1 MTSLKLGK
9 VSRGPHLP
17 TLVASSLSRE
27 IAQGRLEPGAQL
39 PTEQALAQTFGV
51 SRNVIREAIARLR
64 SEGRVWSHQG
74 RGAFVSD
81 KPHPP
86 VLVIEHDVRGGAEA
100 FASLFEM
107 RGILEVEAAALSAA
121 RRTDDD
127 LDAMR
132 DALTTMSEAL
142 YGSTAWLKADLEFHR
157 VIASSTGNGYVAQ
170 FLSVVAERIRDSIL
184 VSGNRHPSDAL
195 SKATLGEHDAIL
207 RGIEAGNAGE
217 ARRAMAH
224 HLQNASRRV
233 ASSGEASDLTPP
245 QAPPLEQNRRARKP
259 RMPRASEVSVE
270 ARSGTE
276 GQHPSADADRLG

>member
-27 IAQGRLEPGAQL
+27 IAQGRLAPGAQL

-64 SEGRVWSHQG
+64 SEGRVWSQQG

-86 VLVIEHDVRGGAEA
+86 VLVIDHDVRGGAEA
-100 FASLFEM
+100 FASLFEL
-107 RGILEVEAAALSAA
+107 RGILEAEAAALSAA
-121 RRTDDD
+121 RRTEGD

-132 DALTTMSEAL
+132 TALTAMSEAL

-157 VIASSTGNGYVAQ
+157 VIATSTGNGYIVQ
-170 FLSVVAERIRDSIL
+170 FLDVVAERIRDSIL
-184 VSGNRHPSDAL
+184 VSGNRHRSDAL
-195 SKATLGEHDAIL
+195 SKATLGEHEAVLRAIES
-207 RGIEAGNAGE
+207 GQAEE
-217 ARRAMAH
+217 SRRAMAD
-224 HLQNASRRV
+224 HLKNASRRV
-233 ASSGEASDLTPP
+233 GTSGEDEDPSHQPAPTPV
-245 QAPPLEQNRRARKP
+245 QKRRSSKSRTP
-259 RMPRASEVSVE
+259 TVSQV
-270 ARSGTE
+270 T
-276 GQHPSADADRLG
+276 

>member
-27 IAQGRLEPGAQL
+27 IAQGRLAPGAQL

-64 SEGRVWSHQG
+64 SEGRVWSQQG

-81 KPHPP
+81 KPHAP
-86 VLVIEHDVRGGAEA
+86 VLTIEHDGRGGAEA
-100 FASLFEM
+100 FASLFEL

-121 RRTDDD
+121 RRRDDD

-132 DALTTMSEAL
+132 AALGAMGEAI
-142 YGSTAWLKADLEFHR
+142 YGSTAWLKADLDFHR
-157 VIASSTGNGYVAQ
+157 VVAVSTGNGYVAQ
-170 FLSVVAERIRDSIL
+170 FLGVVADSIRDSIL
-184 VSGNRHPSDAL
+184 VSGNKHGSDAL
-195 SKATLGEHDAIL
+195 SRATLGEHEAIL
-207 RGIEAGNAGE
+207 RAIEAGDAAE

-224 HLQNASRRV
+224 HLENASRRV
-233 ASSGEASDLTPP
+233 GTAAEAPAVPAPSPAPAPKRRPARARGAAALEAS
-245 QAPPLEQNRRARKP
+245 
-259 RMPRASEVSVE
+259 
-270 ARSGTE
+270 
-276 GQHPSADADRLG
+276 